1 MRSYFYEL
9 ELLLILLCLLLLY
22 AAKGA
27 KKNGIYSHNTFNLC
41 TVIFC
46 QRNTIL
52 SNHVPKVIT
61 NQVSQKYDS
70 NRCL

>member
-1 MRSYFYEL
+1 MFNEESPVSKFIHCWMRSYFYEL

-46 QRNTIL
+46 QREIQFFLITF
-52 SNHVPKVIT
+52 PK
-61 NQVSQKYDS
+61 
-70 NRCL
+70 